1 MLVVVRAS
9 FERDEEGDVLREG
22 KRGREGG
29 RVKDVPVAA
38 LEII

>member
-9 FERDEEGDVLREG
+9 FERDEEEDVLREG
-22 KRGREGG
+22 GRQGE